1 MAGILTKADLLKT
14 ARQPEEVEIEGREGK
29 FLLRPVTDG
38 EYQHARNIVM
48 KGITASADLD
58 KVTNTLK
65 TAKKKGSD
73 KGAELLKGMQISF
86 DIGSFTDSEFESK
99 VYLVSRALSVNEQ
112 WSTDEVK
119 ALTPV
124 GIVEKLCEKVYEIS
138 NISETM
144 EELVKSFRSL

>member
-14 ARQPEEVEIEGREGK
+14 ARQPEEVEIDGMEGK
-29 FLLRPVTDG
+29 LLLRPVTDG
-38 EYQHARNIVM
+38 EYEYAKNIVLQ
-48 KGITASADLD
+48 GITAAADLD

-65 TAKKKGSD
+65 NSKKKGSD
-73 KGAELLKGMQISF
+73 KGAELLKGMQITF
-86 DIGSFTDSEFESK
+86 DMGNFTKSEFESK

-124 GIVEKLCEKVYEIS
+124 GIVEKLCAKVYEIS